1 MLQFI
6 KDESLTQREMP
17 FGVVEVQFPLAEEW
31 NSAAFYAEVET
42 RIGALKARYP
52 DSRPQGRVRGEPLR
66 PLLQKVQEDRSGAA
80 AVRVRSA
87 ERPAVPRE
95 NPVTG
100 IPFLAE
106 LETFVL
112 CGTHDADQVQGAVRL
127 FSPGGEA
134 PLPRPA
140 GRGGTHLPR
149 GLLRPGRRG
158 HHLQHDCPGR
168 TAAPARG
175 RRAATSS
182 TRSSGFRGRRT
193 EELAAVQELLVQLV
207 RTLAP
212 AAAVETALL

>member
-52 DSRPQGRVRGEPLR
+52 DYDRKGVFGENPYVRFFKKFKKTDPV
-66 PLLQKVQEDRSGAA
+66 LLQFESVLLKDR
-80 AVRVRSA
+80 
-87 ERPAVPRE
+87 PFPRE

-127 FSPGGEA
+127 FSPAEKLPFPGLRGEEVHTYPGDFCARDDAGIIFSMIAGADSRTCARPESRHVFYPVFGVPGQA
-134 PLPRPA
+134 P
-140 GRGGTHLPR
+140 
-149 GLLRPGRRG
+149 
-158 HHLQHDCPGR
+158 
-168 TAAPARG
+168 
-175 RRAATSS
+175 
-182 TRSSGFRGRRT
+182 